1 MKNKLI
7 KWGFKLW
14 CRWCSKTGYLYKF
27 NLYLD
32 KKEKNRAWA
41 FGIVVSDLSKKLWK
55 YTLDALFWQLFLILQ
70 HCLKTFSI
78 GEYTVLV
85 QFEVTGKVW
94 LLWKKIKMS
103 KEVTLIFSMLLTWL
117 LWNGLIIV
125 ESQWLV
131 HFLRNV
137 IKYQQL
143 QVEQKDRV
151 PKCLSHTKR
160 LSKITDRHGWVD
172 LLVRKTA
179 ACKMDHKSS
188 GRRYYLRLLFDL
200 MNISVV
206 DSHAIYKVF
215 YQKRMES
222 LDFKSVLFQNWYV

>member
-1 MKNKLI
+1 MRIVINHLNKAFQDAMSDAEKQSINEHMTKFKGRMSCKQYMKNKSI

-14 CRWCSKTGYLYKF
+14 CQWCSKTGYLYKF

-41 FGIVVSDLSKKLWK
+41 FGIVVSDLSQKLWK

-70 HCLKTFSI
+70 HCLKRFSI

-103 KEVTLIFSMLLTWL
+103 KEVTSIFNMLLTWL
-117 LWNGLIIV
+117 QWNGLIIV

-143 QVEQKDRV
+143 QVE
-151 PKCLSHTKR
+151 
-160 LSKITDRHGWVD
+160 
-172 LLVRKTA
+172 
-179 ACKMDHKSS
+179 
-188 GRRYYLRLLFDL
+188 
-200 MNISVV
+200 
-206 DSHAIYKVF
+206 
-215 YQKRMES
+215 
-222 LDFKSVLFQNWYV
+222 